1 MLILVVILSL
11 VIVCMGF
18 YIYRLN
24 RSIRKVTKSV
34 NKNKDKYIN
43 IRTDSINNNL
53 EELVES
59 INGLYDNSQKVS
71 SESKR
76 IEEEIRKSIANMSHD
91 LRTPLTSVMGYIQ
104 LLDDDTLTDEERQ
117 EYLNVI
123 KRRTESLQSL
133 VTSFF
138 DLSRL
143 NSDEYKF
150 TYQKV
155 DIKNVLCDTIA
166 TYYNDFISK
175 GIEPVIEIDEEVK
188 EIISDETAIKR
199 VFSNLVGNM
208 IKHGDGDFK
217 IEMKQ
222 EKDKITTRF
231 SNKAES
237 VDEEKIEKLFDRF
250 YTADSS
256 RNDRNTG
263 LGLSIAK
270 TFVEKLGNE
279 ISGKYINGILLIEI
293 IWKNKQGE
301 K

>member
-1 MLILVVILSL
+1 MMILVIWLSL
-11 VIVCMGF
+11 IIIFMCL
-18 YIYRLN
+18 YIYNLN
-24 RSIRKVTKSV
+24 KSIKKISKSIEE
-34 NKNKDKYIN
+34 NKREYIN
-43 IRTDSINNNL
+43 IRIDSSNHNL
-53 EELVES
+53 ENLVAKV
-59 INGLYDNSQKVS
+59 NDLYDESQNVR

-104 LLDDDTLTDEERQ
+104 LLEDSTLSEDEKE

-150 TYQKV
+150 IYQKV

-188 EIISDETAIKR
+188 EIITDETAIKR

-208 IKHGDGDFK
+208 IKHGDADFK

-222 EKDKITTRF
+222 ENDKIITRF
-231 SNKAES
+231 SNKAKS
-237 VDEEKIEKLFDRF
+237 VEEEKIEKLFDRF
-250 YTADSS
+250 YTMDSS

-279 ISGKYINGILLIEI
+279 ISGKYINGVFVIEI
-293 IWKNKQGE
+293 MWKVGVL
-301 K
+301 

>member
-1 MLILVVILSL
+1 MMILVIGLSL
-11 VIVCMGF
+11 IIIFMWL
-18 YIYRLN
+18 YIYNLN
-24 RSIRKVTKSV
+24 KSIKKISKSIEE
-34 NKNKDKYIN
+34 NKREYIN
-43 IRTDSINNNL
+43 IRIDSSNHNL
-53 EELVES
+53 ENLVS
-59 INGLYDNSQKVS
+59 KVNDLYDESQNVR

-104 LLDDDTLTDEERQ
+104 LLEDSTLSEDEKE

-150 TYQKV
+150 IYQKV

-175 GIEPVIEIDEEVK
+175 GIEPVIEIDEEIK
-188 EIISDETAIKR
+188 GIITDETAIKR

-208 IKHGDGDFK
+208 IKHGDADFK

-222 EKDKITTRF
+222 ENDKIITRF
-231 SNKAES
+231 SNKAKS
-237 VDEEKIEKLFDRF
+237 VEEEKIEKLFDRF
-250 YTADSS
+250 YTMDSS

-279 ISGKYINGILLIEI
+279 ISGKYINGVFVIEI
-293 IWKNKQGE
+293 MWKVAR
-301 K
+301 